1 MSRIVSSRIIY
12 APILHGSLPFAL
24 AVREVFLRERPD
36 CVAVELPE
44 TLSTSVDRAVRRLPL
59 LSVVRYEAA
68 KEPRFLLVEP
78 CDGIFEALRLAR
90 EHDVPSHL
98 VDADVDAYPAGDDV
112 LPDAHAVERIGYD
125 AYVKR
130 VAAALRTAVASPED
144 ELREAT
150 MAFHLSRLLE
160 RHTKVLFVGGLFH
173 VERIK
178 HKLRGPLAR
187 PLARTKRTGVQVF
200 HLHAD
205 SSREVLS
212 EPGYVQ
218 GEFEAWR
225 CYGEPRSTT
234 KAARPSQPAQPDAPP
249 TPSAPTD
256 RYALFRQLLLLARDR
271 MQREDGERLAIRDLA
286 VAAAFARNQ
295 ALSRGGLAPDLY
307 EVTIA
312 ARGVASDDYAW
323 HVWDLGVTYPHQ
335 TDKPDLAVYRLT
347 LDELQQSTRRLWFR
361 RRQKTRRHAL
371 RLLRS
376 RKKEP
381 APGAWSEPLREPY
394 ICSYPPED
402 LRIEAYGDYLKKRG
416 KSLLSAE
423 RARVAPFLTG
433 FGDGIDLRETIR
445 HLVDDGR
452 LRIREEQL
460 SPGNVGAVCVIFD
473 AEDRAGRYPWTV
485 TWQGEHEEESD
496 MALYAT
502 HPSAHMV
509 GPKIGRAEYGGFLMT
524 YPPGRMFHVFEDP
537 YFDDAETKAER
548 LLYAAIDYSV
558 ERSIV
563 YVAAKPPRPKLV
575 SLARRS
581 GRQIAYLPIG
591 QLSPATLR
599 KIRVFH
605 VLEGRGVRSYAAEYL
620 GR

>member
-1 MSRIVSSRIIY
+1 MSSRVIY

-44 TLSTSVDRAVRRLPL
+44 TLGAPVDRAVRRLPL
-59 LSVVRYEAA
+59 LSVVRYEAD

-90 EHDVPSHL
+90 EHDVPAHL
-98 VDADVDAYPAGDDV
+98 VDADVDAYPARDDA
-112 LPDAHAVERIGYD
+112 LPDPHAMERIGYD

-130 VAAALRTAVASPED
+130 VAASLRRAVASPED
-144 ELREAT
+144 ERREST

-173 VERIK
+173 VERIQE
-178 HKLRGPLAR
+178 KLGGPLAR
-187 PLARTKRTGVQVF
+187 PLARTKRAGVQVF

-212 EPGYVQ
+212 EPGYIQ
-218 GEFEAWR
+218 KEFEAWR
-225 CYGEPRSTT
+225 SHAAAEPGAKSPG
-234 KAARPSQPAQPDAPP
+234 PSASALPGTQTAP
-249 TPSAPTD
+249 TPPND
-256 RYALFRQLLLLARDR
+256 RYALFRQLLLAARDR
-271 MQREDGERLAIRDLA
+271 MQREDGERLRARDLA

-295 ALSRGGLAPDLY
+295 ALARGALCPDLY

-312 ARGVASDDYAW
+312 ARGVASDDFAW
-323 HVWDLGVTYPHQ
+323 HVWDLGVAYPHQ
-335 TDKPDLAVYRLT
+335 TEKPDLAVYRLT

-371 RLLRS
+371 RLLRT

-402 LRIEAYGDYLKKRG
+402 LRIEAYGHYLKKRG
-416 KSLLSAE
+416 KSLLSSE
-423 RARVAPFLTG
+423 RGRVAPFLTG

-445 HLVDDGR
+445 HLVDDRR

-473 AEDRAGRYPWTV
+473 AEDRAERYPWTV

-502 HPSAHMV
+502 VPSSHMV

-537 YFDDAETKAER
+537 YFDDAHTKAER

-558 ERSIV
+558 ERSII

>member
-1 MSRIVSSRIIY
+1 MSSRVIY

-44 TLSTSVDRAVRRLPL
+44 TLGAPVDRAVRRLPL

-90 EHDVPSHL
+90 EYGVPSHL
-98 VDADVDAYPAGDDV
+98 VDADVEAYPESDDA
-112 LPDAHAVERIGYD
+112 LPDPHAMERIGYD
-125 AYVKR
+125 AYVEH
-130 VAAALRTAVASPED
+130 VAASLGGAVASPED
-144 ELREAT
+144 ERREAT

-160 RHTKVLFVGGLFH
+160 PHKKVLFVGGLFH

-178 HKLRGPLAR
+178 EKLKGPLVR

-212 EPGYVQ
+212 EPGYIQ
-218 GEFEAWR
+218 NEFEAWR
-225 CYGEPRSTT
+225 GHAE
-234 KAARPSQPAQPDAPP
+234 KMQPPA
-249 TPSAPTD
+249 PSAPND
-256 RYALFRQLLLLARDR
+256 RYALFRQLLLAARDR
-271 MQREDGERLAIRDLA
+271 MQREDGERLAARDLA

-295 ALSRGGLAPDLY
+295 ALARGALCPDLY

-312 ARGVASDDYAW
+312 ARGVASDDFAW
-323 HVWDLGVTYPHQ
+323 HVWDLGVAYSYQ
-335 TDKPDLAVYRLT
+335 TEKPDLAVYRLT
-347 LDELQQSTRRLWFR
+347 LDELQQTTRRLWFR

-371 RLLRS
+371 RMLRT

-402 LRIEAYGDYLKKRG
+402 LRVEAYGDYLKKRG
-416 KSLLSAE
+416 KSLLAAE
-423 RARVAPFLTG
+423 RGRVAPFLTG

-445 HLVDDGR
+445 HLLDDGR

-473 AEDRAGRYPWTV
+473 AEDPAERYPWTV

-502 HPSAHMV
+502 EPSAHMV

-537 YFDDAETKAER
+537 YFDDAQTKAER

-563 YVAAKPPRPKLV
+563 YVAAKPPRPRLV
-575 SLARRS
+575 GLARRS

-605 VLEGRGVRSYAAEYL
+605 VLEGRSVRSYAAEYL

>member
-1 MSRIVSSRIIY
+1 MSPRVVY

-24 AVREVFLRERPD
+24 AVRAVFLRERPD

-44 TLSTSVDRAVRRLPL
+44 TLAVPVERAVRRLPL
-59 LSVVRYEAA
+59 LSVVRYDAA
-68 KEPRFLLVEP
+68 KAPRFLLVEP
-78 CDGIFEALRLAR
+78 SDGIFEALRLAR
-90 EHDVPSHL
+90 EHGVPAHL
-98 VDADVDAYPAGDDV
+98 VDADVDDYPPNDDP
-112 LPDAHAVERIGYD
+112 LPDPYAMERLGYD
-125 AYVKR
+125 AYVKL
-130 VAAALRTAVASPED
+130 VAASLRSAKASPED
-144 ELREAT
+144 EQREAT
-150 MAFHLSRLLE
+150 MAFHLAGLLE
-160 RHTKVLFVGGLFH
+160 RHQKVLFVGGIFH
-173 VERIK
+173 VARIEE
-178 HKLRGPLAR
+178 KLRGPLAR
-187 PLARTKRTGVQVF
+187 PLGRTKRSGVQVF
-200 HLHAD
+200 HLHAE

-212 EPGYVQ
+212 EPGHVQ
-218 GEFEAWR
+218 GLFESWR
-225 CYGEPRSTT
+225 REAEPATS
-234 KAARPSQPAQPDAPP
+234 
-249 TPSAPTD
+249 D
-256 RYALFRQLLLLARDR
+256 RYTIFRRLLLLARDR
-271 MQREDGERLAIRDLA
+271 MHREDGERLSTRDLS
-286 VAAAFARNQ
+286 VALAFARNQ
-295 ALSRGGLAPDLY
+295 ALARGALAPDLY
-307 EVTIA
+307 ELTIA
-312 ARGVASDDYAW
+312 ARGVASDDFAW

-335 TDKPDLAVYRLT
+335 TDTPDLAVYRLT
-347 LDELQQSTRRLWFR
+347 LDELHHGARRLWFR
-361 RRQKTRRHAL
+361 RRHKARRHAL
-371 RLLRS
+371 RLLRT

-402 LRIEAYGDYLKKRG
+402 LRIEAYGSYLKKRG

-423 RARVAPFLTG
+423 RARVGPFLSG

-445 HLVDDGR
+445 HLVDDRR

-460 SPGNVGAVCVIFD
+460 SPGDVGAVCVIFD

-502 HPSAHMV
+502 QPSAHMV

-537 YFDDAETKAER
+537 YFDDAQNKAER

-558 ERSIV
+558 ERSII
-563 YVAAKPPRPKLV
+563 YVAAKPPRPKLAA
-575 SLARRS
+575 LARRA

-605 VLEGRGVRSYAAEYL
+605 VLEGRSVRSYAAEYL

>member
-1 MSRIVSSRIIY
+1 MSARVIF
-12 APILHGSLPFAL
+12 APILHGCLPFAV
-24 AVREVFLRERPD
+24 AVRDVFLRERPD

-44 TLSTSVDRAVRRLPL
+44 TLAAPVDRAVRRLPL
-59 LSVVRYEAA
+59 LSVVRYEVA

-90 EHDVPSHL
+90 EHGLPAHL
-98 VDADVDAYPAGDDV
+98 VDADIDDYPATDDA
-112 LPDAHAVERIGYD
+112 LPDPYAVERLGYE
-125 AYVKR
+125 AYAER
-130 VAAALRTAVASPED
+130 VAASLGRGTASAED

-150 MAFHLSRLLE
+150 MAFHLSQLLE
-160 RHTKVLFVGGLFH
+160 RHQKVLFVGGLSH
-173 VERIK
+173 AARVERK
-178 HKLRGPLAR
+178 MRGPLAR
-187 PLARTKRTGVQVF
+187 PLGRTKRSGVQVF
-200 HLHAD
+200 HLHAE

-212 EPGYVQ
+212 EPGHIQ
-218 GEFEAWR
+218 GLFEAR
-225 CYGEPRSTT
+225 RSQTEPSASAT
-234 KAARPSQPAQPDAPP
+234 KASQSGRSAPP
-249 TPSAPTD
+249 PEVAAPSPGSD
-256 RYALFRQLLLLARDR
+256 RYVIFRQLLLAARDR
-271 MQREDGERLAIRDLA
+271 MDREDGERLAVRDLA
-286 VAAAFARNQ
+286 VALAFARNQ
-295 ALSRGGLAPDLY
+295 ALARGALAPDLY
-307 EVTIA
+307 ELTIA
-312 ARGVASDDYAW
+312 ARGVASDDFAW

-335 TDKPDLAVYRLT
+335 TDSPDLAVYRLT
-347 LDELQQSTRRLWFR
+347 LDELHHGARRLWFR

-371 RLLRS
+371 RLLRT

-381 APGAWSEPLREPY
+381 VPGAWSEPLREPY

-402 LRIEAYGDYLKKRG
+402 LRIEAYGTYLKKRG

-423 RARVAPFLTG
+423 RGRVAPFLSG

-445 HLVDDGR
+445 HLVDDKR
-452 LRIREEQL
+452 MRIREEQM

-473 AEDRAGRYPWTV
+473 AEDPAARYPWTV

-502 HPSAHMV
+502 QPSAHMV

-537 YFDDAETKAER
+537 YFDDAQTKAER
-548 LLYAAIDYSV
+548 LLYAAIDYSA
-558 ERSIV
+558 ERSII

-575 SLARRS
+575 ALARRT

-605 VLEGRGVRSYAAEYL
+605 VLEGRSVRSYAAEYL

>member
-1 MSRIVSSRIIY
+1 MGELDGLSSRVIY

-44 TLSTSVDRAVRRLPL
+44 TLTVAVDRAVRRLPL
-59 LSVVRYEAA
+59 LSVVRYEEA
-68 KEPRFLLVEP
+68 KQPRFLLVEP

-90 EHDVPSHL
+90 EHGVPAHL
-98 VDADVDAYPAGDDV
+98 VDADVDDYPASDDA
-112 LPDAHAVERIGYD
+112 LPDPYAMERLGYD
-125 AYVKR
+125 VYVQR
-130 VAAALRTAVASPED
+130 VAASLRSATASPED
-144 ELREAT
+144 EHREAT
-150 MAFHLSRLLE
+150 MAFHLSQLLE
-160 RHTKVLFVGGLFH
+160 RYEKVLFVGGIFH
-173 VERIK
+173 VARLEN
-178 HKLRGPLAR
+178 KLSGPQAR
-187 PLARTKRTGVQVF
+187 PLGRTKRSGVQVF

-212 EPGYVQ
+212 EPGHMQ
-218 GEFEAWR
+218 GRFESWR
-225 CYGEPRSTT
+225 NESGP
-234 KAARPSQPAQPDAPP
+234 PSPAPNCAPA
-249 TPSAPTD
+249 SD
-256 RYALFRQLLLLARDR
+256 RYAIFRQLLLSARDR
-271 MQREDGERLAIRDLA
+271 MEREDGERLSTRHLAIAL
-286 VAAAFARNQ
+286 AFARNQ
-295 ALSRGGLAPDLY
+295 ALARGALAPDLY
-307 EVTIA
+307 ELTIA
-312 ARGVASDDYAW
+312 ARGVASDDFAW

-335 TDKPDLAVYRLT
+335 TDAPDLAVYRLT
-347 LDELQQSTRRLWFR
+347 LDELNHGARRLWFR
-361 RRQKTRRHAL
+361 RRHKTRRHAL
-371 RLLRS
+371 RLLRT

-402 LRIEAYGDYLKKRG
+402 LRIEAYGTYLKKRG
-416 KSLLSAE
+416 KSLLAAE
-423 RARVAPFLTG
+423 RGRVAPFLSG
-433 FGDGIDLRETIR
+433 FGDGLDLRETIR
-445 HLVDDGR
+445 HLVGDGR

-502 HPSAHMV
+502 QPSAHMA
-509 GPKIGRAEYGGFLMT
+509 GPQIGRAEYGGFLMT

-537 YFDDAETKAER
+537 YFEDAQNKAER

-575 SLARRS
+575 ALARRT

-591 QLSPATLR
+591 QLSPQTLR

-605 VLEGRGVRSYAAEYL
+605 VLEGRSVRSYAAEYL

>member
-1 MSRIVSSRIIY
+1 MTPRIIY
-12 APILHGSLPFAL
+12 APILHGSLPFAR
-24 AVREVFLRERPD
+24 AVREIFLRERPD

-44 TLSTSVDRAVRRLPL
+44 TLSASVDRAVRRLPL
-59 LSVVRYEAA
+59 LSVVRYEDA

-90 EHDVPSHL
+90 EHELPAHL
-98 VDADVDAYPAGDDV
+98 IDADVDTYPSGDDA
-112 LPDAHAVERIGYD
+112 LPDPYAVDRIGYD
-125 AYVKR
+125 AYVKL
-130 VAAALRTAVASPED
+130 AAASLEEAVPSTED

-150 MAFHLSRLLE
+150 MAFHLARLLE
-160 RHTKVLFVGGLFH
+160 RHEKVLFVGGLFH
-173 VERIK
+173 VGRIEK
-178 HKLRGPLAR
+178 KLEGPLAR
-187 PLARTKRTGVQVF
+187 PLGRTKRSGVQVF

-212 EPGYVQ
+212 EPGHIQ
-218 GEFEAWR
+218 ALFEKSRTASAP
-225 CYGEPRSTT
+225 G
-234 KAARPSQPAQPDAPP
+234 AGPAP
-249 TPSAPTD
+249 PTD
-256 RYALFRQLLLLARDR
+256 RYAIFQKLLLAARDR
-271 MQREDGERLAIRDLA
+271 MDSEDGERLASRHLA
-286 VAAAFARNQ
+286 VALAFARNL
-295 ALSRGGLAPDLY
+295 AIARGALAPDLF

-312 ARGVASDDYAW
+312 ARGVASDDFAW
-323 HVWDLGVTYPHQ
+323 HVWDLGVSYPHQ
-335 TDKPDLAVYRLT
+335 TDNPDLAVYRLT
-347 LDELQQSTRRLWFR
+347 LDELQHGSRRLWFR

-371 RLLRS
+371 RLLRT

-381 APGAWSEPLREPY
+381 APGAWSEKPLREPY

-416 KSLLSAE
+416 KSLLTAE
-423 RARVAPFLTG
+423 RAKVAPFLSG
-433 FGDGIDLRETIR
+433 FGDGLDLRETIR
-445 HLVDDGR
+445 HLVDDRR
-452 LRIREEQL
+452 LRIREEQM

-473 AEDRAGRYPWTV
+473 TDDRDARYPWTV

-502 HPSAHMV
+502 QPNAQMV

-537 YFDDAETKAER
+537 YFNDAQTKAER
-548 LLYAAIDYSV
+548 LLYAAIDYCA

-563 YVAAKPPRPKLV
+563 YVAAKPPRPRLV
-575 SLARRS
+575 ALARRT

-599 KIRVFH
+599 KLRVFH

>member
-1 MSRIVSSRIIY
+1 MLISVGAVSSRIIY
-12 APILHGSLPFAL
+12 APILHGSFPFAL
-24 AVREVFLRERPD
+24 AVRESFLRERPD

-44 TLSTSVDRAVRRLPL
+44 TLAVSVDRAVRRLPL

-90 EHDVPSHL
+90 EHGVPAHL
-98 VDADVDAYPAGDDV
+98 VDADVDNYPARDDAV
-112 LPDAHAVERIGYD
+112 PDPYAVERIGYD
-125 AYVKR
+125 AYVER
-130 VAAALRTAVASPED
+130 VAASLSQAVASPED

-150 MAFHLSRLLE
+150 MAFHLSQLLA
-160 RHTKVLFVGGLFH
+160 RHEKVFFVGGLFH
-173 VERIK
+173 VARIQD
-178 HKLRGPLAR
+178 KLRGALAR
-187 PLARTKRTGVQVF
+187 PLGRTKRSGVQVF
-200 HLHAD
+200 HLHAE

-212 EPGYVQ
+212 EPGHIQ
-218 GEFEAWR
+218 GLFEAR
-225 CYGEPRSTT
+225 RSRPQPSPT
-234 KAARPSQPAQPDAPP
+234 KAPPSGV
-249 TPSAPTD
+249 TLEVVVPSPSGD
-256 RYALFRQLLLLARDR
+256 RYAIFAQLLRASRDR
-271 MQREDGERLAIRDLA
+271 MDREDGERLAARDLA
-286 VAAAFARNQ
+286 VALAFARNQ
-295 ALSRGGLAPDLY
+295 ALARGALAPDLF
-307 EVTIA
+307 ELTIA
-312 ARGVASDDYAW
+312 ARGVASDDFAW
-323 HVWDLGVTYPHQ
+323 HVWDMGVSYPHQ
-335 TDKPDLAVYRLT
+335 TDTPDLAVYRLT
-347 LDELQQSTRRLWFR
+347 LDELHHGARRLWFR

-371 RLLRS
+371 RLLRT

-381 APGAWSEPLREPY
+381 APGAWSDPLREPY

-402 LRIEAYGDYLKKRG
+402 LRIEAYGTHLKKRG

-423 RARVAPFLTG
+423 RGRVGPFLSG

-445 HLVDDGR
+445 HLVDDRR
-452 LRIREEQL
+452 LRIREEQMA
-460 SPGNVGAVCVIFD
+460 PGNVGAVCVIFD
-473 AEDRAGRYPWTV
+473 AEDGADRYPWTV

-502 HPSAHMV
+502 QPSTHMV

-537 YFDDAETKAER
+537 YFDDAQNKAER
-548 LLYAAIDYSV
+548 LLYAAIDYSI

-563 YVAAKPPRPKLV
+563 YVAAKPPRPKLIL
-575 SLARRS
+575 LARRT
-581 GRQIAYLPIG
+581 GHQIAYIPIG

-599 KIRVFH
+599 RIRVFH

>member
-1 MSRIVSSRIIY
+1 MASAETPDTPRVIY

-24 AVREVFLRERPD
+24 AVRDIFLRERPD

-44 TLSTSVDRAVRRLPL
+44 TLSAPVERAVRRLPL
-59 LSVVRYEAA
+59 LSVVRYEAG

-90 EHDVPSHL
+90 EHGVPAHL
-98 VDADVDAYPAGDDV
+98 IDADVDSYPPGEDA
-112 LPDAHAVERIGYD
+112 LPDPYAVDRLGYDVYVERVQASLAD
-125 AYVKR
+125 AK
-130 VAAALRTAVASPED
+130 ASPED
-144 ELREAT
+144 EQREAT

-160 RHTKVLFVGGLFH
+160 RHQKVLFVGGIFH
-173 VERIK
+173 VARVEE
-178 HKLRGPLAR
+178 KLRGPLAR
-187 PLARTKRTGVQVF
+187 PLGRTKRSGVQVY

-205 SSREVLS
+205 STREVLS
-212 EPGYVQ
+212 EPGHVQ
-218 GEFEAWR
+218 GLFESWR
-225 CYGEPRSTT
+225 GETDPARS
-234 KAARPSQPAQPDAPP
+234 
-249 TPSAPTD
+249 D
-256 RYALFRQLLLLARDR
+256 RYAILRGLLLAARDR
-271 MQREDGERLAIRDLA
+271 MDREDGERLSARELG
-286 VAAAFARNQ
+286 VAMAFARNQ
-295 ALSRGGLAPDLY
+295 ALSRGALAPDLY

-312 ARGVASDDYAW
+312 ARGVASDDFAW
-323 HVWDLGVTYPHQ
+323 HVWDLGVTYPYQ
-335 TDKPDLAVYRLT
+335 TDTPDLAVYRLT
-347 LDELQQSTRRLWFR
+347 LDELHHGARRLWFR

-371 RLLRS
+371 RLLRT
-376 RKKEP
+376 RQKEP
-381 APGAWSEPLREPY
+381 VPGAWSDPLHEPY

-402 LRIEAYGDYLKKRG
+402 LRIEAYGTYLKKRG
-416 KSLLSAE
+416 KSILSSE
-423 RARVAPFLTG
+423 RARVAPFLSG
-433 FGDGIDLRETIR
+433 FGDGLDLRETIR
-445 HLVDDGR
+445 HLVDDRR

-473 AEDRAGRYPWTV
+473 AEDRADRYPWTV
-485 TWQGEHEEESD
+485 TWQGEHEQESD

-502 HPSAHMV
+502 QPSAHMV

-537 YFDDAETKAER
+537 YFNDAQTKAER

-575 SLARRS
+575 ALARRT
-581 GRQIAYLPIG
+581 GRQIAYIPIG
-591 QLSPATLR
+591 QLSPGTLR

-605 VLEGRGVRSYAAEYL
+605 VLEGRAVRSYAAEYL

>member
-1 MSRIVSSRIIY
+1 MSRTVSSRIIY
-12 APILHGSLPFAL
+12 APILHGSLPFAR
-24 AVREVFLRERPD
+24 AVREAFLRERPD

-44 TLSTSVDRAVRRLPL
+44 TLAAPIDRAVRRLPL
-59 LSVVRYEAA
+59 LSVVRYDAT

-78 CDGIFEALRLAR
+78 CDGVFEALRLAR
-90 EHDVPSHL
+90 EHDVPAHL
-98 VDADVDAYPAGDDV
+98 VDADVDAYPSSDDA
-112 LPDAHAVERIGYD
+112 LPDPHAVERIGYD
-125 AYVKR
+125 AYVER
-130 VAAALRTAVASPED
+130 VAASLRGAIASPED

-150 MAFHLSRLLE
+150 MAFHLSRLSE
-160 RHTKVLFVGGLFH
+160 RYEKVLFVGGLFH
-173 VERIK
+173 VDRIK
-178 HKLRGPLAR
+178 DKLCGPLAR

-212 EPGYVQ
+212 EPGYIQ
-218 GEFEAWR
+218 SEFEAWR
-225 CYGEPRSTT
+225 SRVEPGSVV
-234 KAARPSQPAQPDAPP
+234 KAPS
-249 TPSAPTD
+249 D
-256 RYALFRQLLLLARDR
+256 RYVLFRQLLLAARDR
-271 MQREDGERLAIRDLA
+271 MQREDGERLAARDLA

-295 ALSRGGLAPDLY
+295 ALARGALAPDLY
-307 EVTIA
+307 EITIA
-312 ARGVASDDYAW
+312 ARGVASDDFAW

-347 LDELQQSTRRLWFR
+347 LDELQQSSRRLWFR

-371 RLLRS
+371 RLLRT

-381 APGAWSEPLREPY
+381 APGAWSELREPY
-394 ICSYPPED
+394 ICSFPPED

-416 KSLLSAE
+416 KNLLSAE

-445 HLVDDGR
+445 HLVDDRR

-473 AEDRAGRYPWTV
+473 AEDRGDRYPWTV

-502 HPSAHMV
+502 QPSAHMV

-537 YFDDAETKAER
+537 YFDDAQTKAER

-575 SLARRS
+575 SVARRS

-605 VLEGRGVRSYAAEYL
+605 VLEGRGVRSYAGEYL

>member
-1 MSRIVSSRIIY
+1 MSSRVIY

-24 AVREVFLRERPD
+24 AVREAFLRERPD

-44 TLSTSVDRAVRRLPL
+44 TLAAPVDRAVRRLPL
-59 LSVVRYEAA
+59 LSVVRYETANEA
-68 KEPRFLLVEP
+68 RFLLVEP
-78 CDGIFEALRLAR
+78 SDGIFEALRLAR

-98 VDADVDAYPAGDDV
+98 VDADVDAYPRSDDA
-112 LPDAHAVERIGYD
+112 LPDPHAVERIGYD
-125 AYVKR
+125 AYVER
-130 VAAALRTAVASPED
+130 VAAALRGAVASPED

-187 PLARTKRTGVQVF
+187 PLARTKRSGVQVF
-200 HLHAD
+200 HLHVD

-212 EPGYVQ
+212 EPGYMQ

-225 CYGEPRSTT
+225 SRTEAESVGTMTSPPV
-234 KAARPSQPAQPDAPP
+234 AAQP
-249 TPSAPTD
+249 TLVPSAPSD

-271 MQREDGERLAIRDLA
+271 MQREDGERLAVRDLA

-295 ALSRGGLAPDLY
+295 ALARGALAPDLY

-312 ARGVASDDYAW
+312 ARGVASDDFAW

-335 TDKPDLAVYRLT
+335 TEKPDLAVYRLT

-371 RLLRS
+371 RLLRT

-381 APGAWSEPLREPY
+381 APGAWGEPLREPY

-423 RARVAPFLTG
+423 RGRVAPFLTG
-433 FGDGIDLRETIR
+433 FGDGIDMRETIR
-445 HLVDDGR
+445 HLVDDRR

-460 SPGNVGAVCVIFD
+460 APGNVGAVCVIFD
-473 AEDRAGRYPWTV
+473 AEDREDRYPWTV

-502 HPSAHMV
+502 RPSAQMI

-537 YFDDAETKAER
+537 YFDDAQTKAER

-563 YVAAKPPRPKLV
+563 YVAATPPRPKLV
-575 SLARRS
+575 SRARRA

>member
-1 MSRIVSSRIIY
+1 MSSRIVY

-24 AVREVFLRERPD
+24 AVRESFLRERPD

-44 TLSTSVDRAVRRLPL
+44 TLTAPIDRAVRRLPL

-90 EHDVPSHL
+90 EYGVPTHL
-98 VDADVDAYPAGDDV
+98 VDADVDNYPAGADP
-112 LPDAHAVERIGYD
+112 LPDPYAVERLGYD
-125 AYVKR
+125 VYVKR
-130 VAAALRTAVASPED
+130 VAASLQNAVASPED

-160 RHTKVLFVGGLFH
+160 QHEKVLFVGGLFH
-173 VERIK
+173 VERIQR
-178 HKLRGPLAR
+178 KLEGPLAR
-187 PLARTKRTGVQVF
+187 PLGRTKRTGVQVF

-212 EPGYVQ
+212 EPGHIQ
-218 GEFEAWR
+218 GFFEALR
-225 CYGEPRSTT
+225 SKPEPS
-234 KAARPSQPAQPDAPP
+234 S
-249 TPSAPTD
+249 SD
-256 RYALFRQLLLLARDR
+256 RYALLRQLVLAARDR
-271 MQREDGERLAIRDLA
+271 MDREDGERLAPRELA
-286 VAAAFARNQ
+286 VAMIFARNQ
-295 ALSRGGLAPDLY
+295 ALARGALAPDLY
-307 EVTIA
+307 ELTIA
-312 ARGVASDDYAW
+312 ARGVASDDFAW

-335 TDKPDLAVYRLT
+335 TDSPDLAVYRLT
-347 LDELQQSTRRLWFR
+347 LDELHHGARRLWFH

-371 RLLRS
+371 RLLRT

-381 APGAWSEPLREPY
+381 TPGAWSEPMREPY

-402 LRIEAYGDYLKKRG
+402 LRIEAYGTYLKKRG

-423 RARVAPFLTG
+423 RGRVGPFLSG

-452 LRIREEQL
+452 LRIREEQMA
-460 SPGNVGAVCVIFD
+460 PGNVGAVCVIFD
-473 AEDRAGRYPWTV
+473 AEDRADRYPWTV

-502 HPSAHMV
+502 QPNAHMV

-537 YFDDAETKAER
+537 YFDDALNKAER

-575 SLARRS
+575 ALARRT
-581 GRQIAYLPIG
+581 GHQIAYLPIG

-599 KIRVFH
+599 NIRVFH

>member
-1 MSRIVSSRIIY
+1 MSPRVIY

-24 AVREVFLRERPD
+24 AVREIFLRERPD

-44 TLSTSVDRAVRRLPL
+44 TLTAPVDRAVRRLPL
-59 LSVVRYEAA
+59 LSVVRYEAPKGA
-68 KEPRFLLVEP
+68 RFLLVEP

-90 EHDVPSHL
+90 EHGVPAHL
-98 VDADVDAYPAGDDV
+98 VDADVDDYPASDDA
-112 LPDAHAVERIGYD
+112 LPDPYAMERIGYE
-125 AYVKR
+125 AYVER
-130 VAAALRTAVASPED
+130 AAASLATAKTAPED
-144 ELREAT
+144 EQREAT

-160 RHTKVLFVGGLFH
+160 RHERVLFVAGIFH
-173 VERIK
+173 VARIEK
-178 HKLRGPLAR
+178 KLGGALAR
-187 PLARTKRTGVQVF
+187 PLGRTKRGGVQVF

-212 EPGYVQ
+212 EPGYMQ
-218 GEFEAWR
+218 WLFETWR
-225 CYGEPRSTT
+225 REG
-234 KAARPSQPAQPDAPP
+234 ASQPSADAS
-249 TPSAPTD
+249 TPSRGD
-256 RYALFRQLLLLARDR
+256 RYTIFRGLLLAARDR
-271 MQREDGERLAIRDLA
+271 MDREDGERLSTREIG
-286 VAAAFARNQ
+286 VALAFARNQ
-295 ALSRGGLAPDLY
+295 AFARGALAPDLF

-312 ARGVASDDYAW
+312 ARGVASDDFAW

-335 TDKPDLAVYRLT
+335 TDTPDLAVYRLT
-347 LDELQQSTRRLWFR
+347 LDELHHGARRLWFR

-371 RLLRS
+371 RLLRT

-381 APGAWSEPLREPY
+381 VPGAWSDPMQEPY

-402 LRIEAYGDYLKKRG
+402 LRIEAYGEYLKKRG

-423 RARVAPFLTG
+423 RARVAPFLSG

-445 HLVDDGR
+445 HLVDDRR

-460 SPGNVGAVCVIFD
+460 SPGSVGAVCVIFD
-473 AEDRAGRYPWTV
+473 AEDRADRYPWTV

-502 HPSAHMV
+502 QPSAHMV

-537 YFDDAETKAER
+537 YFNDAQTKAER
-548 LLYAAIDYSV
+548 LLYAAIDYSI

-563 YVAAKPPRPKLV
+563 YVAPKPPRPKLV
-575 SLARRS
+575 ALARRT

-605 VLEGRGVRSYAAEYL
+605 VLEGRSVRSYASEYL

>member
-1 MSRIVSSRIIY
+1 MSSRIIY

-44 TLSTSVDRAVRRLPL
+44 TLAPPVDRAVRRLPL

-112 LPDAHAVERIGYD
+112 LPDPHAVEHIGYD

-130 VAAALRTAVASPED
+130 VAAALCTAVASPED

-160 RHTKVLFVGGLFH
+160 RHKKVLFVGGLFH

-200 HLHAD
+200 HLHVD

-225 CYGEPRSTT
+225 SGAS
-234 KAARPSQPAQPDAPP
+234 
-249 TPSAPTD
+249 PSAPTD
-256 RYALFRQLLLLARDR
+256 RYALFRQLLLSARDR
-271 MQREDGERLAIRDLA
+271 MQREDGERLATRDLA
-286 VAAAFARNQ
+286 VAGAFARNQ
-295 ALSRGGLAPDLY
+295 ALSRGALAPDLY

-335 TDKPDLAVYRLT
+335 TDQPDLAVYRLT

-416 KSLLSAE
+416 KSLLSVE

-473 AEDRAGRYPWTV
+473 AEDRAERYPWTV

-558 ERSIV
+558 ERSII

-581 GRQIAYLPIG
+581 RRQIAYLPIG